1 MVIIDRCFLSNLSD
15 NKLKEAINAS
25 KDKAGSMSEKVS
37 QINKKLLPAHMPIE
51 AKTKVS
57 KN

>member
-1 MVIIDRCFLSNLSD
+1 MASCRIYLNRYLREASD
-15 NKLKEAINAS
+15 DGE
-25 KDKAGSMSEKVS
+25 DKAGSMSEKVG